1 MTQEKIERIMTLEN
15 KRKEMEQ
22 EIEYTKKLIKRDEME
37 FFIVSGYKYH
47 ALPLSISIEMVKMAV
62 EKREA
67 ELRAIE
73 KELEAM

>member
-1 MTQEKIERIMTLEN
+1 MTQEKIERIMILEN

-37 FFIVSGYKYH
+37 FFIVSKYH
-47 ALPLSISIEMVKMAV
+47 SLPLSISIEMVKMAV

>member
-1 MTQEKIERIMTLEN
+1 MTQEKIERIIALEN

-22 EIEYTKKLIKRDEME
+22 EIEYTKKLTKRDETE
-37 FFIVSGYKYH
+37 FFIVTGYKYH
-47 ALPLSISIEMVKMAV
+47 AVPLSISIEIVKMAV

-73 KELEAM
+73 KELEKM